1 MELTPA
7 SPATPPAYGCGMR
20 LADLL
25 EMICQSDPTH
35 WNSIDPP
42 YAKYVTHLEVV
53 RESIQAESFGHYALW
68 VYVDDIQISVALSEE
83 LDRHGAE
90 YQAEWNTF
98 PDKRI
103 NEHFLDVIYNGQ
115 IVYREVVLGV
125 DGGRALLPSPKLE
138 TIDTGQMWHEPFTN
152 TVTELQ
158 FELAQFLARV
168 QGNREFDG
176 YFKQAG
182 FVVLPEI

>member
-1 MELTPA
+1 
-7 SPATPPAYGCGMR
+7 MR

-35 WNSIDPP
+35 WNSMDPP
-42 YAKYVTHLEVV
+42 YAKHVTHLEVV
-53 RESIQAESFGHYALW
+53 RETIQAESFGYYAKW
-68 VYVDDIQISVALSEE
+68 VYMDDIQISIALSEE
-83 LDRHGAE
+83 LDRHSAE
-90 YQAEWNTF
+90 YQADWNIW
-98 PDKRI
+98 PNRHID
-103 NEHFLDVIYNGQ
+103 EHFLDIMYNGQ
-115 IVYREVVLGV
+115 IVYREIVLGI

-138 TIDTGQMWHEPFTN
+138 TVDTGQMWHEPFTN
-152 TVTELQ
+152 SVTELQ
-158 FELAQFLARV
+158 FELVRFLAGV